1 MTHDLQ
7 SSFDQQTVHKLVRI
21 SSGVLTSD
29 RVEAKLFVAKHLHL
43 AQNLVS
49 SKESFE
55 QY

>member
-1 MTHDLQ
+1 MTSNLL
-7 SSFDQQTVHKLVRI
+7 SISRLVHKLVRI